1 MAWFWQFFQQ
11 PLVYWRSWSL
21 FALQVL
27 STTPPPSSFTTSA
40 PIGMK
45 KDFTLAGRFKWVS
58 HLPGIFVTAK
68 ILKRK
73 RTKKITVRF
82 TNIVK
87 ANNLLFGEV
96 SKKDLTTTKYW
107 LSCAGVD
114 LHGILCILLFRSIQN
129 ICSWWNSSSNSSTV
143 LVLILQRMQEVGL
156 PLGKPP
162 HSEVRPPSS
171 NRSLDS
177 G

>member
-1 MAWFWQFFQQ
+1 MAWFWQFLQQ

-21 FALQVL
+21 FVLQVL
-27 STTPPPSSFTTSA
+27 STIPPPSSFTTSA

-45 KDFTLAGRFKWVS
+45 KNFTLAGRFKWVS

-68 ILKRK
+68 ILKR
-73 RTKKITVRF
+73 TVRF

-87 ANNLLFGEV
+87 VNNLLFGEV
-96 SKKDLTTTKYW
+96 SIKDLTTTKYW

-114 LHGILCILLFRSIQN
+114 LHDGSLWYFIFQVDSKY

-143 LVLILQRMQEVGL
+143 LVFILQKVAC
-156 PLGKPP
+156 
-162 HSEVRPPSS
+162 HSESRRIPKCVLHR
-171 NRSLDS
+171 
-177 G
+177 